1 MSLVPLQRDKSLA
14 ELTGRSGQSLPHP
27 MLPIRSAERRRW
39 AADLLRDDATCLVL
53 YGPTGIGKATLA
65 RQVAQRVRRLRPDTQ
80 LTVIDGFEPGR
91 RDLAAIPGKLVITTR
106 APFTSKRRGTIFR
119 RVGPLTRSGAGELAS
134 SLENLRDLSGAEL
147 DRAWRLV
154 AGHPQAMKDLDA
166 RLRGADFAEV
176 ARQLSAAV
184 TAVTGWTADRLEPT
198 ELPADVAETIA
209 AVSTAFLSTPRALG
223 TLVPPEAIP
232 EPPSCGPRSK
242 SALRHSARRNLVLA
256 GAITAAL
263 VAVALVAPHPGVT
276 SAASQPAAVRAA
288 GWLASQVAPGTP
300 VGCTP
305 GDCAAVP
312 RKLASAKTAAILVTA
327 AGSGAALVTLAR
339 FGSIEIG
346 LVSPGVR
353 QALAADHADRVRAGG
368 QLLANS
374 RLRLS
379 ALARR
384 QVADGDVDARL
395 LITLAALLQ
404 RQPVTVSAFADS
416 GPGADGDVPLRSATM
431 VGGDQEMTAFFAAQ
445 PSPFRPQRL
454 IATRGELVVQ
464 FDVATS
470 FGLLEG

>member
-14 ELTGRSGQSLPHP
+14 ELTGLSGQSLPHP

-39 AADLLRDDATCLVL
+39 AADLLRDDTTCLVL

-154 AGHPQAMKDLDA
+154 AGHPQAIKDLDA

-198 ELPADVAETIA
+198 ELPVDVAETIA
-209 AVSTAFLSTPRALG
+209 AVSTAFLSTPRALAAPA
-223 TLVPPEAIP
+223 PPEAVP
-232 EPPSCGPRSK
+232 EPPSRGPRSK
-242 SALRHSARRNLVLA
+242 SALRHSAWRNLVLS

-263 VAVALVAPHPGVT
+263 VAVALVAPHPVGT
-276 SAASQPAAVRAA
+276 SAASQSAAVRAA
-288 GWLASQVAPGTP
+288 GWLASQIAPGTP

-312 RKLASAKTAAILVTA
+312 ASARAAAILVTA
-327 AGSGAALVTLAR
+327 VGSGSALVTLAR

-346 LVSPGVR
+346 LASPGAR

-404 RQPVTVSAFADS
+404 RQPVTVSAFGDS
-416 GPGADGDVPLRSATM
+416 GPGADGEVPLRSATI
-431 VGGDQEMTAFFAAQ
+431 VGADQETSAFFAAQ
-445 PSPFRPQRL
+445 PSPFRPRRL